1 MPKKKISISDL
12 KKIISNPI
20 AFLKWLMIALIV
32 GIIVGAV
39 GVAFHFAVDFATET
53 RTEHPWIIYLL
64 PLGGLVIILLYHL
77 CKMESNKGTND
88 IILAVRENKVLS
100 ILIAPLIF
108 ITSTITH
115 LFGGSSG
122 REGAALQLGGSIAF
136 SLGKLFRL
144 DEKDRKVIVM
154 CGMSAA
160 FAALFGT
167 PVSAA
172 IFSLE
177 ITSVG
182 IMHFSAIVPCAVS
195 AIVGTKLAELCGVT
209 PTHFDLSGVP
219 DLNGLSLLKVGGL
232 AVLCAILSIW
242 FCTMMHKSEKIYSH
256 FLKNKYLR
264 IVVGGALVVFAT
276 LIIGSYDYNGAG
288 MDIVEKAISGTAKNE
303 AFLIKMLLTALTLS
317 AGYKGGEIVPVF
329 FTGATFGNVAGKLLR
344 LSPSFGAG
352 IGLVSLFCGVTNC
365 PITSIILSVELFG
378 AEGIIYFLL
387 SCAIS
392 YMLSGNSSL
401 YHDQKI
407 IYSKL
412 TYEIIDNKTQ

>member
-1 MPKKKISISDL
+1 MLKNKINCSDFKKIFN
-12 KKIISNPI
+12 NPV
-20 AFLKWLMIALIV
+20 AFLKWVLISVAV
-32 GIIVGAV
+32 GFIVGAV
-39 GVAFHFAVDFATET
+39 GVAFHFAVDFATEI
-53 RTEHPWIIYLL
+53 RTEHPWIIYFL
-64 PLGGLVIILLYHL
+64 PVGGLVIVLIYKL
-77 CKMESNKGTND
+77 CKKENNKGTND
-88 IILAVRENKVLS
+88 IILAVRENKTLS

-108 ITSTITH
+108 ISSTITH

-144 DEKDRKVIVM
+144 DEKDHKIIVM

-182 IMHFSAIVPCAVS
+182 IMHFSALVPCTVS
-195 AIVGTKLAELCGVT
+195 AIVGTKLAELFGII
-209 PTHFDLSGVP
+209 PTHFELSGLP
-219 DLNGLSLLKVGGL
+219 DFSILSLLKVGGL

-242 FCTMMHKSEKIYSH
+242 FCTMMHKSEKMYSR
-256 FLKNKYLR
+256 FLKNRYLR
-264 IVVGGALVVFAT
+264 IAAGGAIVVLFTLLV
-276 LIIGSYDYNGAG
+276 GSYDYNGAG

-303 AFLIKMLLTALTLS
+303 AFLVKMLFTALTLS

-407 IYSKL
+407 IYSKF
-412 TYEIIDNKTQ
+412 TYEIIDKKTQ